1 MPIYEPYTTTLVIL
15 VQRITFQVFYTKL
28 TDLLEKKFLQLLKFF
43 YFLIGYDKHIK
54 YFKVYFQ

>member
-28 TDLLEKKFLQLLKFF
+28 TDLLEKKFL
-43 YFLIGYDKHIK
+43 
-54 YFKVYFQ
+54 